1 MRIALVSYEYPP
13 DTATGGIATYTR
25 QWARL
30 LFSRGHDV
38 EVFCASLSRTE
49 SVVEE
54 GILVHRVEEEDRTLF
69 KKKILP
75 VFSERHQLK
84 KFDVIESPEF
94 NADGKLIKQA
104 YPEVNLVVKLHTPS
118 FLMDALNETNSTVS
132 FWQKLRVTAGAY
144 RRFRKPSKYW
154 KKNELVYKEEKM
166 FTTSADYITSPS
178 LSLRTIV
185 AHKWKLPL
193 AKIVHLPNPYLPD
206 SNYLAISPV
215 TASKTITYLGRLEKR
230 KGILIFGEVVPRVL
244 QKHPDASFRF
254 IGRDSFIQSFGQTG
268 KQILQKTLEKYSSRV
283 EFIEQVPLEKIPVY
297 LADSALCVFPSLWE
311 NFPTVCL
318 EAMSA
323 ARVVVGS
330 KNGGMEDML
339 SSPQA
344 GILTDPSNAEE
355 IAEKICYL
363 LENPEIKNE
372 MAVQARQNILEKYNA
387 STVGEQ
393 FEQMLKGS
401 CV

>member
-13 DTATGGIATYTR
+13 DTATGGIATYTHH
-25 QWARL
+25 WARL

-38 EVFCASLSRTE
+38 EVFCASFSRTD
-49 SVVEE
+49 SLVEE
-54 GILVHRVEEEDRTLF
+54 GILVHRVQEEDRTLF
-69 KKKILP
+69 KKTILP
-75 VFSERHQLK
+75 IFRERHQLK

-104 YPEVNLVVKLHTPS
+104 YPEVKLVVKLHTPS
-118 FLMDALNETNSTVS
+118 FLMDDLNETNSTVS

-144 RRFRKPSKYW
+144 RRFRTPSRYW
-154 KKNELVYKEEKM
+154 KKNELIYKEEKN
-166 FTTSADYITSPS
+166 FTKGADYITSPS

-185 AHKWKLPL
+185 AHKWNLPL

-206 SNYLAISPV
+206 SSYLEISPV
-215 TASKTITYLGRLEKR
+215 SASKTITYLGRLEKR
-230 KGILIFGEVVPRVL
+230 KGILIFGEVVPKVL
-244 QKHPDASFRF
+244 QKHPNTRFRF
-254 IGRDSFIQSFGQTG
+254 IGRDSFIQSFGQTA
-268 KQILQKTLEKYSSRV
+268 KQFLQKKLEKYSGRL
-283 EFIEQVPLEKIPVY
+283 EFIKHVPLEKIPGY
-297 LADSALCVFPSLWE
+297 LADSALCVFPGLWE

-355 IAEKICYL
+355 IADIICYL
-363 LENPEIKNE
+363 LDNPKIKNQ
-372 MAVQARQNILEKYNA
+372 MALQARQNVLEKYNA
-387 STVGEQ
+387 STLGDK
-393 FEQMLKGS
+393 FEQILTGS